1 MSADAPPPVD
11 ALAGRFGLRIRSW
24 SRVPTGLINRTWRL
38 EAEDGR
44 RYALQALSPI
54 FRPEVNLDIRSVTA
68 HLAAAGLTTPRLLE
82 SDDGRPWVE
91 LEGTPW
97 RVMDWLDGRS
107 HDRVQS
113 PEHAAEAGALLA
125 RFHRG
130 LADYDTPFRAR
141 RLGVHDTPKHLAA
154 LRAAVARHPE
164 HPLASEVA
172 PLARAI
178 LETADR
184 LPVPPET
191 PERVVHG
198 DPKISN
204 LLFDEKD
211 RGLALVDLDT
221 VGPMALPL
229 ELGDAIRSWC
239 NTSTAGEDDARPGF
253 SRALFDAAIEGY
265 AEGAAGGLS
274 GEERDAIAPTAI
286 RIMIELAA
294 RFAADA
300 LEERYFGWDPSRFE
314 RRGAHALLRARGQLA
329 LAAAAETELD
339 ALRAS
344 VTRAFGRAKES
355 AR

>member
-1 MSADAPPPVD
+1 MD
-11 ALAGRFGLRIRSW
+11 ALAGRFGLQVRSW
-24 SRVPTGLINRTWRL
+24 SRVPTGLINRTYRL

-54 FRPEVNLDIRSVTA
+54 FRPEVNLDIQAVTA
-68 HLAAAGLTTPRLLE
+68 HLAAAGLATPRLLE
-82 SDDGRPWVE
+82 ADDGRPWVE
-91 LEGTPW
+91 LDGTPW

-107 HDRVQS
+107 HDRVRS

-154 LRAAVARHPE
+154 LRAAVERHAE
-164 HPLASEVA
+164 HPLASEVG

-178 LETADR
+178 LEAADR
-184 LPVPPET
+184 LPVPPDT

-204 LLFDEKD
+204 LLFDD
-211 RGLALVDLDT
+211 RGRGLALVDLDT

-229 ELGDAIRSWC
+229 ELGDALRSWC
-239 NTSTAGEDDARPGF
+239 NTSTAGEDDAEPGF
-253 SRALFDAAIEGY
+253 SRALFDAAVQGY
-265 AEGAAGGLS
+265 ADGASGGLS
-274 GEERDAIAPTAI
+274 ADERDAIAPTAI
-286 RIMIELAA
+286 RIMVELAA

-300 LEERYFGWDPSRFE
+300 LEERYFGWDPGRFA
-314 RRGAHALLRARGQLA
+314 RRGEHALLRARGQLA
-329 LAAAAETELD
+329 LAAAAEAELD

-344 VTRAFGRAKES
+344 VTRAFGRAKED